1 MDSKPFDPNNIEALQ
16 RRIAE
21 LEAARQVTVNGSGAA
36 AQGGGDAL
44 SVRNGRY
51 VVTTNIG
58 TINTGTKSIA
68 TRSGAHI
75 RADFSP

>member
-1 MDSKPFDPNNIEALQ
+1 MDPKPIDPNDIEGLK

-21 LEAARQVTVNGSGAA
+21 LEASQQATVSSSGAA